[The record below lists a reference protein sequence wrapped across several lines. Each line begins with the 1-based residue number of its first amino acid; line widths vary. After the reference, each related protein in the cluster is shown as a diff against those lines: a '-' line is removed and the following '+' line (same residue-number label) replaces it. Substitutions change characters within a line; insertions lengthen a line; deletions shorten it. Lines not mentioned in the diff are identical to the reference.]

1 MDKKLKK
8 KCSEIIAVTLVRMAM
23 VRTEMTT
30 NDIGVGGEHI
40 YITDGIVN
48 SLSHSGNQSEVFSK
62 S

>member
-1 MDKKLKK
+1 
-8 KCSEIIAVTLVRMAM
+8 MAM

-30 NDIGVGGEHI
+30 NDIGVEGEHM